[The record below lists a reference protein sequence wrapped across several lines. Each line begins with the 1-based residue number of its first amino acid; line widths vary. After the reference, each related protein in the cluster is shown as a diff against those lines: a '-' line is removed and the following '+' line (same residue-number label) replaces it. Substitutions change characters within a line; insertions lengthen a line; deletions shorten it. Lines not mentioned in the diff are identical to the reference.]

1 MTVDDSGID
10 YEECMKRP
18 TYEERKEVV
27 KILMESECYWMNMGD
42 FLGLVD
48 TWLSSLDEEE
58 KELKGDCND

>member
-27 KILMESECYWMNMGD
+27 KILRGYYLRWKKAYDRRNGR
-42 FLGLVD
+42 G
-48 TWLSSLDEEE
+48 
-58 KELKGDCND
+58 